1 MMDIDEEGDSISEG
15 SEDEDNSEEIKNL
28 KARNR

>member
-1 MMDIDEEGDSISEG
+1 MDIDEEGDSISEG